1 MGKITAKIYEKYKGG
16 GHFCPPPILFSAV
29 IVRIT
34 QPYLP
39 QLREELYP

>member
-1 MGKITAKIYEKYKGG
+1 MGKITAKKYMKNKKEEDIL
-16 GHFCPPPILFSAV
+16 PSPYLFSAV